1 MNILLPFF
9 VRFLLAPILLFVGVF
24 VMSNLSKTKAK
35 ALKMVPAIVFILIMS
50 IFLALP
56 SLLGYLRYK
65 FIWEGLVFSILIYLA
80 LGFGFNMFTK
90 TTLFKKIG
98 IEDSNITLLV
108 ILITAMIVGIWIY
121 FLVFDYLID
130 LPFGAW
136 TMLSVTWFIIPVLYR
151 LSRLSYNQIPPAFY
165 DSWVV
170 TDTKNDHLYW
180 ENIDTFKLM
189 QVTVKI
195 KRKSEDAHE
204 ASFSVKIPKGIKIG
218 VWFNR
223 FIEDQNT
230 RFPNA
235 PIISR
240 GTHDDYGWIF
250 QTNKW
255 LPFPMFKRVLDFE
268 QDIEFNRIKNK
279 DVIYINRV
287 VKTNKF

>member
-1 MNILLPFF
+1 MNTLLPFF
-9 VRFLLAPILLFVGVF
+9 VRFLLAPILLLVGVF

-56 SLLGYLRYK
+56 SLFGYLRYE
-65 FIWEGLVFSILIYLA
+65 FIWDGLVFSILIYLA

-90 TTLFKKIG
+90 TKLFKKIG
-98 IEDSNITLLV
+98 TEDSNLALLV
-108 ILITAMIVGIWIY
+108 ILIIAMIVGMWIY
-121 FLVFDYLID
+121 FLAFDYLID
-130 LPFGAW
+130 LPYGAW
-136 TMLSVTWFIIPVLYR
+136 AMLSVTWFIVPVFYR
-151 LSRLSYNQIPPAFY
+151 LSRLSYQKIPPVFY
-165 DSWVV
+165 DSWDV
-170 TDTKNDHLYW
+170 TDAKNDHLYW

-195 KRKSEDAHE
+195 KRKADDTND

-235 PIISR
+235 PIIS
-240 GTHDDYGWIF
+240 GGSYDDYGWIF

-255 LPFPMFKRVLDFE
+255 LPFPMFKKVLDFE
-268 QDIEFNRIKNK
+268 QDIEFNKIKNK

-287 VKTNKF
+287 AKTNKF